1 MWLRGVPRSL
11 LDVETVECLA
21 RPPTFYI
28 IQTRLEKIKH
38 RVTCQR
44 GVAQSFAEF
53 HGAARWCHAFLF
65 PRALLDDWESPIRPS
80 GSVVVVEGERVDEVS
95 PKFARVDSLMY
106 KESQTG
112 NVGNGLGS

>member
-1 MWLRGVPRSL
+1 M
-11 LDVETVECLA
+11 
-21 RPPTFYI
+21 
-28 IQTRLEKIKH
+28 
-38 RVTCQR
+38 TCQR

-53 HGAARWCHAFLF
+53 HGAARWYHVFF
-65 PRALLDDWESPIRPS
+65 PPPRALLDDWESPIRPS

>member
-1 MWLRGVPRSL
+1 MTG
-11 LDVETVECLA
+11 
-21 RPPTFYI
+21 
-28 IQTRLEKIKH
+28 
-38 RVTCQR
+38 
-44 GVAQSFAEF
+44 
-53 HGAARWCHAFLF
+53 
-65 PRALLDDWESPIRPS
+65 ESPIRPS